1 MPRGAYHQYRYR
13 AREKARQATVVTQS
27 IEAIRAQN
35 DFPFFCEYLTRN
47 SPEPKVQPPHMQLWN
62 EYLITGNDSEALL
75 GIAGQNIDIL
85 SPRGSAKST
94 YLGMFVAWAIGNHA
108 KRKRLLQ
115 ILYISYTVDVAR
127 PKSAAIKAIIE
138 SKEYREIFPMVLP
151 GSKWGDEYWQ
161 IDYDYA
167 GISTLGQEA
176 FTVCCAGL
184 KGAIV
189 SKRSHLVILDDLI
202 KSEKDIE
209 NPDIREEMRNNWT
222 RSIQPTMFDG
232 GRAICLGTRFSG
244 NDIHCTTFNQGR
256 WKQIEQS
263 AIVTD
268 EDGEE
273 TSYWNFWSLEHL
285 QGLRDDD
292 PVGFS
297 FQYQNRVVR
306 VTETS
311 IDPAWITRGDVPFQA
326 EQASQYDALAI
337 GIDLS
342 SSLKERADY
351 TVFTLVGRKG
361 NNYYVL
367 DGRRFRATGNIEK
380 FDTLIEMWE
389 DWGCPYVR
397 VLVESVA
404 YQLSFAGDFRTY
416 VIEQEDI
423 HEMSCTP
430 VPVKG
435 DKLQRLRGVTGLFEN
450 GLVTFNQYRKLGM
463 WVEELTNFGSAAH
476 DDTVDSLCIALTG
489 LVSRGRLEAG

>member
-1 MPRGAYHQYRYR
+1 MPKVFHQYRMT
-13 AREKARQATVVTQS
+13 AREKLRQANQAEQS
-27 IEAIRAQN
+27 PEALRAQF
-35 DFPFFCEYLTRN
+35 DFPFFCEYLTRH
-47 SPEPKVQPPHMQLWN
+47 SPEPKKQPPHMQLWN
-62 EYLITGNDSEALL
+62 EHLLTGEDSDALL
-75 GIAGQNIDIL
+75 TIAGPNIDIL

-94 YLGMFVAWAIGNHA
+94 YLGMFVAWAIGVHA
-108 KRKRLLQ
+108 KAKKLLQ

-127 PKSAAIKAIIE
+127 PKSAAIKQIIE
-138 SKEYREIFPMVLP
+138 SREYREIFPMVQP
-151 GSKWGDEYWQ
+151 GAKWGDEYWS
-161 IDYDYA
+161 IDFDFA

-244 NDIHCTTFNQGR
+244 ADIHCTTFNKGR
-256 WKQIEQS
+256 WQQVEQS
-263 AIVTD
+263 AILED
-268 EDGEE
+268 ENGNEK
-273 TSYWNFWSLEHL
+273 SYWDFWSLEHL
-285 QGLRDDD
+285 QSLREED
-292 PVGFS
+292 PVGFAL
-297 FQYQNRVVR
+297 QYQNKIVR
-306 VTETS
+306 ITETS
-311 IDPAWITRGDVPFQA
+311 IDPAWIKRGEISTDINEYDV
-326 EQASQYDALAI
+326 LVI

-351 TVFTLVGRKG
+351 TVFTLVGRIG
-361 NNYYVL
+361 NQYHVL

-380 FDTLIEMWE
+380 FDLLIEMWE

-397 VLVESVA
+397 VLVESVS
-404 YQLSFAGDFRTY
+404 YQASFAGDFRSY
-416 VIEQEDI
+416 VIEQQGI
-423 HEMSCTP
+423 HEMTCTP
-430 VPVKG
+430 VSAKG

-463 WVEELTNFGSAAH
+463 WVDELCNFGSSAH
-476 DDTVDSLCIALTG
+476 DDTVDSLTYALQG
-489 LVSRGRLEAG
+489 LINRGKLEIG